1 MFEDVS
7 VSRIGKRS
15 LTAKNHWEDL
25 SFKKKYKIE
34 KPTVFCFSGSG
45 DVSKMSANGF
55 CKLVENMLTLS
66 FGNPKNV
73 EEEVDIIGIAYGVT
87 DRQSLI
93 GNMED
98 LIGNMEE
105 HELRYFIHNY
115 MLPIVL
121 NEDKTDRLPL
131 ETACKNMAKVS
142 FFGFCHGCE
151 EIQTILSKMKKI
163 LPKYGYEKDEIEKIL
178 GSTFSVSYA
187 PETNDR
193 HCPGVSVFSMLD
205 PHNFGSNADDFEDY
219 ENMLGEDVDGLLLD
233 IDKSG
238 YEFGRKIKYVP
249 ERYEFDNIKIM
260 STKLLNE
267 HEPKDEHPINILSR
281 DANWNMR
288 FYKDKNADCVSQ
300 MMSFAICEAVEN
312 SRKVCQTNEH
322 SIVEIR
328 ELYKN
333 LCGIE
338 LRGFKSEEL
347 KDRTR

>member
-1 MFEDVS
+1 MYEDVS
-7 VSRIGKRS
+7 VSRIGRRS

-45 DVSKMSANGF
+45 DVLNVHANGF

-66 FGNPKNV
+66 FGNAKNV
-73 EEEVDIIGIAYGVT
+73 EKEVDIIGISYGVT
-87 DRQSLI
+87 DRESLI
-93 GNMED
+93 GNMTD
-98 LIGNMEE
+98 Y
-105 HELRYFIHNY
+105 ELTDFMQNY

-121 NEDKTDRLPL
+121 NEDGSKRLSL
-131 ETACKNMAKVS
+131 AQACKNMAKVS

-151 EIQTILSKMKKI
+151 EIQTILSAMKNL
-163 LPKYGYEKDEIEKIL
+163 LPKYGYEEDEVKKIL

-187 PETNDR
+187 PETGYR
-193 HCPGVSVFSMLD
+193 HCPGVSVFSMKD
-205 PHNFGSNADDFEDY
+205 VHNFGSVVDNFEDY
-219 ENMLGEDVDGLLLD
+219 ENMLGQEVDGILLD

-238 YEFGRKIKYVP
+238 YEFGRKINVKP
-249 ERYEFDNIKIM
+249 ERFEFNNIKIM
-260 STKLLNE
+260 SNKLLND

-288 FYKDKNADCVSQ
+288 FYKDKNVDCVSQ

-312 SRKVCQTNEH
+312 SRKVCQTNKH
-322 SIVEIR
+322 SVVKTR

-333 LCGIE
+333 LCSIE
-338 LRGFKSEEL
+338 NRGFKPEEL
-347 KDRTR
+347 KDHTR